1 MFPQR
6 LSLLTIGVRNLEL
19 MKNFYINQ
27 FGWTLMLEQGDIAFF
42 KLNGFLLSLYPTS
55 ELAKDIGIPNDKG
68 NFKQI
73 TTALLLPSENEV
85 NALFAELTS
94 KNVTVIKSPEKAFW
108 GGYSGY
114 VADPENNY
122 WEIAYNPFIEMDD
135 KFNIIG

>member
-55 ELAKDIGIPNDKG
+55 ELAKDIGIPNDNG

-94 KNVTVIKSPEKAFW
+94 RNVTVIKSPEKAFW

>member
-42 KLNGFLLSLYPTS
+42 KLNGFLLSLYPAS
-55 ELAKDIGIPNDKG
+55 ELAKDIGIPNENG

-94 KNVTVIKSPEKAFW
+94 RNVTVIKSPEKAFW

-135 KFNIIG
+135 NFNIIG